1 MLDRIEITGAVET
14 QRKLDQVITD
24 LHGRPFLQAMREAT
38 LVVTADAKRLAPV
51 DTGRLRASITPEV
64 RQADD
69 KTVIGVVGTVVK
81 YAAAME
87 LGARPHFP
95 PISAL
100 QVWADRHGINA
111 FLVARS
117 ISRNGLKAR
126 RYLQGA
132 LEKNQARIV
141 RIIGE
146 GVARIVSQ

>member
-1 MLDRIEITGAVET
+1 MLDKLEITGAVET

-24 LHGRPFLQAMREAT
+24 LHGRPFLQAMHNAT
-38 LVVTADAKRLAPV
+38 LVVTADAKRMAPV
-51 DTGRLRASITPEV
+51 DVGRLKNSITPEV
-64 RQADD
+64 RMAGDN
-69 KTVIGVVGTVVK
+69 TVIGVVGTVVK

-100 QVWADRHGINA
+100 QVWATRHGANA
-111 FLVARS
+111 FLVARA
-117 ISRNGLKAR
+117 ISRNGLKPR

-146 GVARIVSQ
+146 GVARIISK